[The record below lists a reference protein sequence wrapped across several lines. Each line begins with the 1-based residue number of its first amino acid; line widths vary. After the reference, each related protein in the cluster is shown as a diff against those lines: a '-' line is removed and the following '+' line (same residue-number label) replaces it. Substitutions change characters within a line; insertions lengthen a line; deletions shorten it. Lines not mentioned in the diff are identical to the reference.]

1 MKKRN
6 KWLAF
11 VLAAGMALGVFSG
24 CDNSNQG
31 AGTSP
36 SPSAGSSASPSAD
49 VSPSGSTEQT
59 LKEINAA
66 KEKVKI
72 SMILCDAGL
81 TIPEGLDLSNNDWTN
96 LIADMANVELSIDQP
111 LYNDYDQ
118 KLELRLS
125 ANDLPDIVHCI
136 GSSLGSAKETALDG
150 AFIPLD
156 DYYKNSINVKNVVN
170 EEQMTWAASSDG
182 TWYNVPMSML
192 ARPAGQW
199 IAGRWD
205 LVSKYNDNK
214 WPETVPEWVDLFN
227 KIKKEMPE
235 ALVISNRMLK
245 VDYALNYG
253 GRVIYQLYGLT
264 TAGGDVWD
272 YDNQKVQSEFLTP
285 EYRAASKVMR
295 ELYESGA
302 LDKEFATTEKW
313 ADNLKTKNIVVNCQ
327 PSDAITPLKPN
338 YADFPEGNSQIWRM
352 AAPLTEFPAE
362 VRYPEVAYGTPST
375 GIAGH
380 GLFISARCKTPDRA
394 WDVIEA
400 LASEELRDFCVWG
413 KEGETFEM
421 KDGERVPLPERAS
434 LPMDDPKYF
443 GWQRQFL
450 VIWGFW
456 ERDIYNFDVAKLQ
469 DEEYAVAQKESINP
483 IVEAC
488 NKVKKTPIS
497 LPYTRSENA
506 SRKLAESKASM
517 STTTINYI
525 MGRISDADFDK
536 AIIDWEKTYG
546 FIAQEQTEFVNSY
559 DRSKADSLGVSYTL
573 E

>member
-1 MKKRN
+1 MKKSK
-6 KWLAF
+6 KWIALA
-11 VLAAGMALGVFSG
+11 LAMGMALGVFSG
-24 CDNSNQG
+24 CGKDNGKQ
-31 AGTSP
+31 ADTSP
-36 SPSAGSSASPSAD
+36 SPSVSPSA
-49 VSPSGSTEQT
+49 VSSPTASAEQSVRDQ
-59 LKEINAA
+59 NAA

-72 SMILCDAGL
+72 SMVLCDAGL
-81 TIPEGLDLSNNDWTN
+81 TIPEGLDLSNNDWSN
-96 LIADMANVELSIDQP
+96 LIADIANVELSIEQP

-136 GSSLGSAKETALDG
+136 GSSLGSAKKTALDG
-150 AFIPLD
+150 AFLSLN
-156 DYYKNSINVKNVVN
+156 DYYKNSVNVKNVVN

-182 TWYNVPMSML
+182 NFYNVPMSML
-192 ARPAGQW
+192 ARPSGQW

-205 LVSKYNDNK
+205 LVSKYNDGK
-214 WPETVPEWVDLFN
+214 WPETVPEWIDLLN
-227 KIKKEMPE
+227 KIKTEMPD

-264 TAGGDVWD
+264 SAGGDVWD
-272 YDNQKVQSEFLTP
+272 FDNQKAQSEFLTP

-313 ADNLKTKNIVVNCQ
+313 ADNLKTKNIVLNCQ
-327 PSDAITPLKPN
+327 PSDAITPLRPN

-352 AAPLTEFPAE
+352 AAPLKEFPAE

-375 GIAGH
+375 GIASH

-400 LASEELRDFCVWG
+400 LASEEVRDFCVWG

-434 LPMDDPKYF
+434 LPADDPKFF

-456 ERDIYNFDVAKLQ
+456 ERDIYNFETAKLK
-469 DEEYAVAQKESINP
+469 DAEYAQEQKASIQP
-483 IVEAC
+483 IVEASS
-488 NKVKKTPIS
+488 KVKKTPLV

-506 SRKLAESKASM
+506 SRKLAESKATM

-536 AIIDWEKTYG
+536 AIADWEKTYG
-546 FIAQEQTEFVNSY
+546 FIAEEQTEFINSY
-559 DRSKADSLGVSYTL
+559 DRSKAESLGVSYTL
-573 E
+573 K